1 MGFISA
7 VLIETPGWQ
16 CTMHKYRY
24 RYR

>member
-16 CTMHKYRY
+16 CTMHRY
-24 RYR
+24 R